1 MEDPRLSR
9 MYWAL
14 LKQGAGRWRR
24 SIWRATVMRSGL
36 LTVLVLTLV
45 LVGLA
50 FGWREHRL
58 GQFAQLKKE
67 LNKRPVRDVTVRPG
81 GQDVVHLQRSQ
92 IAGDNGPEFLSATLL
107 PGRGMNIL
115 QITAFLPERGEV
127 NLLAS
132 PTLEE
137 AAKLLSGT
145 GTDANGAKS
154 LSMGA
159 AIEIPWASR
168 ISGPATPDEQ
178 NVSTMWRGLRLVL
191 PTDARDSYG
200 AGGAVAAGGLLLK
213 QASQTVT
220 TNVMPDGG
228 EATASFRPGNFDGRW
243 PSQTVVTT
251 TVELSGKAITLK
263 IVARNTGNTAEPIGI
278 GWHPRFAI
286 LNGHRGQMTLRLP
299 EGQRVEVKDRRT
311 GQLSGKLLPVDK
323 TEYDFTG
330 RAGAQLGALNLDDS
344 FVHLKTGLMEDG
356 PVAELRDPEN
366 DYGLRL
372 IAMTSTIKAIRVY
385 APLDGSFISIQPQFN
400 YDDPFG
406 HEWAKDEDTGMV
418 VLQPGQTTQWYVR
431 LEIFSLSSTDSEHM

>member
-1 MEDPRLSR
+1 

-14 LKQGAGRWRR
+14 LKQGVGRWRR

-67 LNKRPVRDVTVRPG
+67 LNKRPVQDVTVRPG

-115 QITAFLPERGEV
+115 QITAFLPEKGEV

-137 AAKLLSGT
+137 AAKSLSGT

-159 AIEIPWASR
+159 AIELPWASR
-168 ISGPATPDEQ
+168 IAGPATPDEQ

-191 PTDARDSYG
+191 PADARDSYG
-200 AGGAVAAGGLLLK
+200 VGGAVAAGGLLLK
-213 QASQTVT
+213 QASEAVT

-228 EATASFRPGNFDGRW
+228 EATASFHPGNFDGRW

-263 IVARNTGNTAEPIGI
+263 IVARNTGTTAEPIGI

-286 LNGHRGQMTLRLP
+286 LNGHRGQMMLRLP

-311 GQLSGKLLPVDK
+311 GQLSGRLLPVEK

-330 RAGAQLGALNLDDS
+330 RAGAQLGGLNLDDS

-418 VLQPGQTTQWYVR
+418 VLQPGQSTQWYVR